1 MKAVL
6 VFDIDEDIFKDIEEM
21 GDLDIFLEWDHDVM
35 IVPKTKCIK
44 NCTLKPLP
52 EKDPYKD
59 PSEDY
64 EYGYNR
70 AWNTCLEEITGDE

>member
-52 EKDPYKD
+52 EKKD
-59 PSEDY
+59 TSKCFGLSKIE
-64 EYGYNR
+64 EAVG
-70 AWNTCLEEITGDE
+70 WNDCLKEIEGGR